1 MFPLFRRALSRFS
14 DGETEAQRGEVP
26 KDLTQNNS
34 QASASLPLTSRVRS
48 FQQTVERQN
57 HQDRLPN
64 FHDKYGTPILLSGA
78 TFCLAIWAYA
88 ATQIG
93 IEWNLSPVGRVVPKD
108 WRSQ

>member
-14 DGETEAQRGEVP
+14 
-26 KDLTQNNS
+26 
-34 QASASLPLTSRVRS
+34 VRS

-57 HQDRLPN
+57 HHDRLPN